1 MATVGLDALAE
12 HGFVLAG
19 GYALQLH
26 GFGDR
31 ESDDIDLFTNDL
43 DPNHFAEAVDRLQR
57 TYRSIGLDVEIAR
70 RAPVF
75 ARLVVEGAAKADL
88 GVDHRW
94 QPPVAMEVGPVLS
107 EADAIGSKVG
117 AVYSRLEPRDFID
130 VQFVLDSGR
139 YDRDGLLEF
148 ADHREAH
155 PLDRQMFAAQLRAG
169 ARLPDTGFVRYG
181 ATIEQIARIRRT
193 AADWAGSLTD
203 KQEAERGDTYAAMIP
218 YVVPS
223 SLDVLQG
230 PTAGSIDLPTRLD
243 WGPNRRYD
251 LGSPDAAIALYSKVI
266 SEASSQ
272 ADLTEYLNRD
282 VLVAL
287 WPRLRLPR
295 RCAELWNQA
304 FPQLAAGTRLP

>member
-1 MATVGLDALAE
+1 MNPLQTRMASVGLRALAG

-43 DPNHFAEAVDRLQR
+43 DPNHFAEAVDRLER

-94 QPPVAMEVGPVLS
+94 QPPVVMEIGPVLS

-130 VQFVLDSGR
+130 VQLVLDSGR
-139 YDRDGLLEF
+139 YNREGLLDL

-155 PLDRQMFAAQLRAG
+155 PLDRAMFATQLRAG
-169 ARLPDTGFVRYG
+169 ARLPDSGFQRYG
-181 ATIEQIARIRRT
+181 ATPELIARIRDT
-193 AADWAGSLTD
+193 ARQWAALLAGPSG
-203 KQEAERGDTYAAMIP
+203 KRG
-218 YVVPS
+218 
-223 SLDVLQG
+223 
-230 PTAGSIDLPTRLD
+230 
-243 WGPNRRYD
+243 
-251 LGSPDAAIALYSKVI
+251 
-266 SEASSQ
+266 E
-272 ADLTEYLNRD
+272 
-282 VLVAL
+282 
-287 WPRLRLPR
+287 
-295 RCAELWNQA
+295 
-304 FPQLAAGTRLP
+304 